1 MIDFDIG
8 VPVLPEEDEP
18 EEGRGQRQAERARR
32 LLLLSGAMNAMGG
45 YLGPIYPMLLDPIED
60 EDEDPNP

>member
-18 EEGRGQRQAERARR
+18 EESRGRRQAERARR
-32 LLLLSGAMNAMGG
+32 LLLLGGAMNAMGG
-45 YLGPIYPMLLDPIED
+45 YMGPVYPMLLDPIED
-60 EDEDPNP
+60 EEEDPNP